1 MHNRA
6 PKVSSFKSIIIMF
19 LFVFLACQSVTTKLR
34 AQPTLNDTM
43 YFIKR
48 IIFQSAASITT
59 DGGFFDTHVISGVQW
74 SDCIIKLRDS
84 RDRPTEYVIN
94 LKYLSE
100 VSKDYVHENGDVIN
114 IKGRISVN
122 GYTEQNAAGLRLDS
136 SSTATRFVKSFN
148 HAMSLCKGPK
158 KDQF

>member
-1 MHNRA
+1 
-6 PKVSSFKSIIIMF
+6 
-19 LFVFLACQSVTTKLR
+19 
-34 AQPTLNDTM
+34 M

-74 SDCIIKLRDS
+74 SDCIIKLKDS

-100 VSKDYVHENGDVIN
+100 VSKDYVHENGKVIN

-122 GYTEQNAAGLRLDS
+122 GYTEQNAGLRLDS
-136 SSTATRFVKSFN
+136 SNAAIRFLKSFK

-158 KDQF
+158 KDQYL

>member
-1 MHNRA
+1 MHNKG
-6 PKVSSFKSIIIMF
+6 PKVRSFKSIIMIF
-19 LFVFLACQSVTTKLR
+19 LFVLLACHSVTTNLR
-34 AQPTLNDTM
+34 AKPTLFDTL
-43 YFIKR
+43 YYLKR

-59 DGGFFDTHVISGVQW
+59 DGGFIDTHVISDVQL
-74 SDCIIKLRDS
+74 SDCTIKLKDS

-94 LKYLSE
+94 LKYLTD
-100 VSKDYVHENGDVIN
+100 VSKDYVHENGNVID